1 MVKDLLQCFGF
12 YVIQPAL
19 LGLWEQFKLLSY
31 IAYQRTIEPILK
43 ICYKKCKF
51 VEDMIFIYVLGPF
64 FKKFIEILPE
74 NNPFNG
80 KFILIF

>member
-1 MVKDLLQCFGF
+1 MVKDLLQFFGF
-12 YVIQPAL
+12 YIIQPAL
-19 LGLWEQFKLLSY
+19 LVLWGHVKLLSY
-31 IAYQRTIEPILK
+31 IVYQRTIEPIIK
-43 ICYKKCKF
+43 ICIKKCKF

-74 NNPFNG
+74 KNPFNG